1 MSIDVDV
8 DVAGR
13 PGMRLRRGA
22 APVWASLGISGAAAW
37 VVTALQARSMGPG
50 PGTMGMAF
58 PFFVG
63 TWVVM
68 MAAMM
73 FPAIGPQA
81 AEELVARPIAAA
93 GRVAGAVAFGA
104 GFLVPWAVYGLL
116 AFVAFLGTGRL
127 ADSSPG
133 GAKWLGVAI
142 FAVAGVY
149 QVTPVKRWALDHC
162 RLVMANQGGGPVTG
176 GFASGARDGAMCVG
190 CCWALMSILLA
201 VGVMNIWA
209 MVGLAVVIFAEKIL
223 PRPHLA
229 AGLAG
234 VVFLGLAVVAAFH
247 PSILSGLHATNMG
260 MMDMGGM

>member
-1 MSIDVDV
+1 MSVDV
-8 DVAGR
+8 HPSR
-13 PGMRLRRGA
+13 PSLRLRREA
-22 APVWASLGISGAAAW
+22 TAVWAVLGIAGAAAW
-37 VVTALQARSMGPG
+37 VATALRARSMGAG

-63 TWVVM
+63 MWVVM

-73 FPAIGPQA
+73 FPAIGRQA
-81 AEELVARPIAAA
+81 AGELVARPIAAA
-93 GRVAGAVAFGA
+93 GRVVGAVAFGA

-116 AFVAFLGTGRL
+116 AFAAFLGTGRL

-149 QVTPVKRWALDHC
+149 QLTPVKRWALDHC
-162 RLVMANQGGGPVTG
+162 RMAMASHGGGPVTG
-176 GFASGARDGAMCVG
+176 GFASGAREGTVCVG

-209 MVGLAVVIFAEKIL
+209 MAGLAVVIFAEKIL
-223 PRPHLA
+223 PRHHLV

-234 VVFLGLAVVAAFH
+234 VIFLGMAVLAAVH
-247 PSILSGLHATNMG
+247 PSILSGLHVTNMG
-260 MMDMGGM
+260 MMHTGGM